1 MIFVKP
7 INTYACEILDSFENG
22 SIELPYENK
31 EAFEKVFGY
40 SKKFNGNA
48 LVDMTAEEI
57 AEKNANRL
65 RCKRKYLLEAF
76 DKWEKAVIRG
86 RETEDSMIMLWYN
99 MILDLNAAAFTS
111 IPERI
116 KYYLR

>member
-40 SKKFNGNA
+40 
-48 LVDMTAEEI
+48 
-57 AEKNANRL
+57 
-65 RCKRKYLLEAF
+65 
-76 DKWEKAVIRG
+76 
-86 RETEDSMIMLWYN
+86 
-99 MILDLNAAAFTS
+99 
-111 IPERI
+111 
-116 KYYLR
+116 